1 MTAFARFLASL
12 LLLTGPL
19 FAQSQFEMNIQAQ
32 EDAAKADKVLN
43 QVYKK
48 VLASLDE
55 DGVKLLKESQRAW
68 IAFRDAEA
76 KFAEDEARG
85 GSMAP
90 LLYFG
95 AVHRL
100 TEERI
105 KQLKD
110 HLGEDAPA
118 TPPEEKPKPEP
129 KSTIG
134 TGSAKTQHQAAQA
147 FFEAY
152 KAHDR
157 RAAQKVASDAAL
169 NKLVWDPA
177 AGDSSSLKL
186 MDDSHI
192 YYEGGSIQLKVEK
205 TKDGKW
211 LVSDVGMTAD

>member
-1 MTAFARFLASL
+1 MKLLVVLFALLA
-12 LLLTGPL
+12 GPL
-19 FAQSQFEMNIQAQ
+19 FAQSQSEMNIQAQ

-110 HLGEDAPA
+110 HLGDDAPA
-118 TPPEEKPKPEP
+118 TPPVEEKPKPEP
-129 KSTIG
+129 KSNASGAAT
-134 TGSAKTQHQAAQA
+134 AKTQHQAAQA
-147 FFEAY
+147 FFNAY

-157 RAAQKVASDAAL
+157 KAAQKVASEAAL
-169 NKLVWDPA
+169 IKLVWDPA
-177 AGDSSSLKL
+177 AGDSSGLKL

-192 YYEGGSIQLKVEK
+192 YYEGGSIQLKFEK
-205 TKDGKW
+205 TKDGRW
-211 LVSDVGMTAD
+211 IVSDVGMTAD